1 MSGRL
6 IPRQAHIR
14 TAAAIMIRFN
24 QCMSVLIFA
33 TRILISIRHASRS
46 SLSMFSPPLIY
57 DSVIHKQEYSVWSC
71 RGVERQRFADGSLE
85 VQSCPARILKATC
98 VQTPDRD

>member
-33 TRILISIRHASRS
+33 TRIFISIRQASRS
-46 SLSMFSPPLIY
+46 SLSMFSPPLILLWIRLLY
-57 DSVIHKQEYSVWSC
+57 LKDKV
-71 RGVERQRFADGSLE
+71 VEVYLR
-85 VQSCPARILKATC
+85 V
-98 VQTPDRD
+98 